1 MTSDGGCR
9 RERPPR
15 PSRGALVR
23 FLAGVAASGV
33 VVGVSTLLTFA
44 LLPAFIPGWTST
56 SVTSGSMTPAF
67 RVGDVVVTQRISDT
81 SNITPPAVVLVDR
94 PGMLPLLHRISAVSP
109 NGGYVTKGDANPT
122 QDSDVIQR
130 SSIIGVG
137 RLVIPWVGW
146 PAIWAQQRNYPALAL
161 LSLVVLLVTQLA
173 RYGWQDRH
181 DPWAEAARR
190 HAAHRIQAAGDD
202 TEPQLQEQT
211 LTAAVTATTSE
222 VIRLTTM
229 AEQFPESDGHGIEA
243 GDGVEAVNRLEG
255 VGSEGRDGAGCD
267 GADGD
272 GIGGRAA
279 TPMSTSADVPSAP
292 AATS

>member
-1 MTSDGGCR
+1 VTSDGGGR
-9 RERPPR
+9 AERPPR

-33 VVGVSTLLTFA
+33 VVGVSTLMTFA

-81 SNITPPAVVLVDR
+81 TNITPPAVVLVER
-94 PGMLPLLHRISAVSP
+94 PGMLPLLHRISALSP
-109 NGGYVTKGDANPT
+109 KGGYVTKGDANPT
-122 QDSDVIQR
+122 QDSDVIER

-161 LSLVVLLVTQLA
+161 LSVVLLLVTQLA
-173 RYGWQDRH
+173 RYGWLDRH
-181 DPWAEAARR
+181 DPWANAARR
-190 HAAHRIQAAGDD
+190 HAANLAHASDG
-202 TEPQLQEQT
+202 EPEPPEQT
-211 LTAAVTATTSE
+211 LTAAVTATTAD

-229 AEQFPESDGHGIEA
+229 AQQLPETDPDAAE
-243 GDGVEAVNRLEG
+243 
-255 VGSEGRDGAGCD
+255 VGLDAP
-267 GADGD
+267 
-272 GIGGRAA
+272 AA
-279 TPMSTSADVPSAP
+279 PTSADSPSAP